1 MTDKTD
7 DKRQAALAIV
17 RDLQCQ
23 AQAFLDHAVDQ
34 GWVHDDCDSDGI
46 AFLKDAIKNAALLT
60 SLPHPECESVTVE
73 ELASM
78 FSTDDAMSKAI
89 DITNTLDNLG
99 LKIIPSNGEKK

>member
-7 DKRQAALAIV
+7 DKRQAALECV
-17 RDLQCQ
+17 RAHNAGHEALCLSETVVCSIARTDLEALMC
-23 AQAFLDHAVDQ
+23 
-34 GWVHDDCDSDGI
+34 I
-46 AFLKDAIKNAALLT
+46 AKAHGKAL
-60 SLPHPECESVTVE
+60 SHPECESVTVE